1 MGPSSGLKR
10 LSATQVHKVAA
21 LLGKELVQAE
31 AKAAKPASGKK
42 RAAESSP
49 APAPDKKAKAQKAPE
64 PPAPRPAKAAPAP
77 QPAAKAAKAAPSKA
91 SPTPAKKPA
100 DDKPSVK
107 RSAGK
112 KGKEAAGEEVRSVE
126 RITDVRV
133 SKAGD
138 AEFRIKWKGLGDRE
152 SSWEPEDHIL
162 DDSLIDEYMK
172 NRLVKMAPAGGV
184 YAVGTAVDVLGE
196 ADGFEYSWAPAK
208 VLKAGKSGKY
218 DVEYLDFMDGK
229 SKLVEKGV
237 ELPRLRPMQPK
248 MASSK
253 WKPALGELIEAF
265 DDDCWWEGKML
276 GFDKKKSDHVLV
288 MLRLNDEKKA
298 YARKDVR
305 PSCWWSAK

>member
-1 MGPSSGLKR
+1 M
-10 LSATQVHKVAA
+10 
-21 LLGKELVQAE
+21 
-31 AKAAKPASGKK
+31 
-42 RAAESSP
+42 
-49 APAPDKKAKAQKAPE
+49 
-64 PPAPRPAKAAPAP
+64 
-77 QPAAKAAKAAPSKA
+77 
-91 SPTPAKKPA
+91 
-100 DDKPSVK
+100 
-107 RSAGK
+107 
-112 KGKEAAGEEVRSVE
+112 
-126 RITDVRV
+126 
-133 SKAGD
+133 
-138 AEFRIKWKGLGDRE
+138 
-152 SSWEPEDHIL
+152 
-162 DDSLIDEYMK
+162 
-172 NRLVKMAPAGGV
+172 
-184 YAVGTAVDVLGE
+184 
-196 ADGFEYSWAPAK
+196 
-208 VLKAGKSGKY
+208 LKAGKSGKY